1 MEIEGHCVPITG
13 RCPPGFKYDQ
23 ERYKF
28 GGNEITD
35 LKNVMSSFLFFQVVI
50 HM

>member
-1 MEIEGHCVPITG
+1 MEIEGHCVSITG

-23 ERYKF
+23 ERDKF